1 MVPSIRA
8 VLAKSQLFCD
18 HTPAELIAVT
28 DRLRHRI
35 SEFPRGTILAVEGA
49 PCSHIGIILEGAV
62 EIQKVMASG
71 RATTIDRLEEGQIF
85 GEALV
90 FSRERS
96 YPATITSLRRTVV
109 MYVSGDEIIRLCRED
124 AGFLRRFLGLLS
136 GKILMLNRRVR
147 DLSYASI
154 RQKVAARI
162 LEMAEIQDAR
172 EIRLG
177 VTRREMA
184 EELGVPRPSL
194 SRELARMRDDGLID
208 FARDRIRIVD
218 PESLEDLLFS

>member
-1 MVPSIRA
+1 MVPSVRA
-8 VLAKSQLFCD
+8 VLAESELFCG
-18 HTPAELIAVT
+18 HSPAELIEVT

-49 PCSHIGIILEGAV
+49 PCSHVGIILEGAV

-71 RATTIDRLEEGQIF
+71 RATTIDRLEAGQIF

-90 FSRERS
+90 FSPARS
-96 YPATITSLRRTVV
+96 YPATITALRRTVV

-124 AGFLRRFLGLLS
+124 AAFLRRFLGLLS

-162 LEMAEIQDAR
+162 LEQAGADDAR

-208 FARDRIRIVD
+208 FAGDRIRIID
-218 PESLEDLLFS
+218 PEGLEDVLFE